1 MSPTLKA
8 ISHLFLS
15 EARTPDF
22 PPSPPSRQGDFDPER
37 IFAADLLFPNQGEW
51 EQILQ
56 WHRLCRALVAGLRVY
71 LESAGR
77 IAVPPSGGTAV
88 EEPSRRRS
96 MDGRLELLERIADGL
111 EGTRES
117 VDLRRVIQE
126 AAEET
131 RERFARRRVR
141 YIETLPERLPPVRGI
156 RALLGEL
163 LEHLLCN
170 SLEAIPETATPGE
183 VRLSAGY
190 TPRDVFLTVGDS
202 GEGLSAETLARMF
215 FPFFSTRR
223 SAGLGLFWVSRIV
236 ELHHGRLK
244 LWSRPGLGTEI
255 YLRLPVDG

>member
-15 EARTPDF
+15 DVRAPDF
-22 PPSPPSRQGDFDPER
+22 PPTPPSKEGDFDPER
-37 IFAADLLFPNQGEW
+37 IFAADLFFPNQGEW

-71 LESAGR
+71 LVSAGR
-77 IAVPPSGGTAV
+77 AAV

-96 MDGRLELLERIADGL
+96 MDGRLDLLERIADGL

-117 VDLRRVIQE
+117 IDLRGMIQE
-126 AAEET
+126 TAEGMK
-131 RERFARRRVR
+131 ERFARRRTC

-156 RALLGEL
+156 RALLREL
-163 LEHLLCN
+163 VEHLLRN
-170 SLEAIPETATPGE
+170 SLEAIPETARLGE
-183 VRLSAGY
+183 VRLSVGY
-190 TPRDVFLTVGDS
+190 TPRDVFLTVGDN
-202 GEGLSAETLARMF
+202 GEGLSGETLARMF

-223 SAGLGLFWVSRIV
+223 GAGLGLFWVSQIV

-244 LWSRPGLGTEI
+244 LWSRPGVGTEI

>member
-1 MSPTLKA
+1 MSPTLKE

-15 EARTPDF
+15 DVRAPDF
-22 PPSPPSRQGDFDPER
+22 PASPPSKEGDFDPER
-37 IFAADLLFPNQGEW
+37 IFTADLLFPNQGEW

-56 WHRLCRALVAGLRVY
+56 WHRLCRAVVAGLRVY
-71 LESAGR
+71 LVSAGR
-77 IAVPPSGGTAV
+77 AAAPPSGGAAV

-117 VDLRRVIQE
+117 VDLRGVIRE
-126 AAEET
+126 AAEGMK
-131 RERFARRRVR
+131 ERFARRRTR

-156 RALLGEL
+156 RALLREL
-163 LEHLLCN
+163 VEHLLRN

-183 VRLSAGY
+183 VRLSAQH

-202 GEGLSAETLARMF
+202 GEGLSGETLARMF

-223 SAGLGLFWVSRIV
+223 GAGLGLFWVSRIV

-244 LWSRPGLGTEI
+244 LWSLPGLGTEI